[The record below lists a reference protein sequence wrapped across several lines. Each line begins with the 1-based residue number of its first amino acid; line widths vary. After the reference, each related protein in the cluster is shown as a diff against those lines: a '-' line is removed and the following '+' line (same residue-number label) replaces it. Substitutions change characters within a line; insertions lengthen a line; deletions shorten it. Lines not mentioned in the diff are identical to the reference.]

1 MKSAQEQIG
10 SIKFVLLHHDGC
22 NRENFHYRVERD
34 GTVRPLLPTTL
45 RGQHPSS
52 LGIVVSGQFD
62 SEPPAS
68 TQLAAL
74 KDLLVEL
81 KLQFPAFALGAHR
94 QVRGDS
100 KTTCPGSKFPMTD
113 LAQWATN
120 ELIQIRNERLQTD
133 IESQY
138 GP

>member
-1 MKSAQEQIG
+1 MAQKQIG

-22 NRENFHYRVERD
+22 NGDNFHYRVETD
-34 GTVRPLLPTTL
+34 GTVRTLLPITV
-45 RGQHPSS
+45 RGQHPGS
-52 LGIVVSGQFD
+52 LGIVISGQFD
-62 SEPPAS
+62 SDPP
-68 TQLAAL
+68 TLIQLDAL
-74 KDLLVEL
+74 KDLLLEL
-81 KLQFPAFALGAHR
+81 KLQFPAYALGAHR

-100 KTTCPGSKFPMTD
+100 KTTCPGSKFPMKD